1 MSVTVNLTHPIQHA
15 GQTLNS
21 LSFRSPKVS
30 DLIAA
35 SEETTPVRQTMGM
48 LARLCGLDFATFGEI
63 DAADLSRI
71 VEATGELLGNEQSTE
86 TGAG

>member
-1 MSVTVNLTHPIQHA
+1 MTVAVTLEHPIA
-15 GQTLNS
+15 FNGQTINT

-63 DAADLSRI
+63 DAADLSKI
-71 VEATGELLGNEQSTE
+71 VEATGELLGNEPSTE